1 MGRMVDLDIVY
12 IHLSPISVDRFPEVD
27 DEGDVD
33 VEQCSDSETTPS
45 SRHGSSSRK
54 SHHSS
59 RATPGTPSDEE
70 RLTPEPATTKN
81 TIKGSCNSDDL
92 RPVQCHLETKEL
104 WDKFHDLGT
113 EMIITKT
120 GRTSLMSLGVCVYG
134 DEELTR
140 QKSWVLLFLR
150 LYGHCRRREA
160 NLLINPKARA
170 AVASDTSH
178 DTLTISGRDQTIPCQ
193 KCDPSGQGS
202 DRHTPGGMLLMMPS
216 IKGEAA
222 PGPVLL
228 MGDDEHFVR
237 RVN

>member
-1 MGRMVDLDIVY
+1 MPNAG
-12 IHLSPISVDRFPEVD
+12 PISVDRFPEVD

-120 GRTSLMSLGVCVYG
+120 GRVVNVQRNQGLVITGSLGFNVCCKLCKI
-134 DEELTR
+134 DSRINTWT
-140 QKSWVLLFLR
+140 SD
-150 LYGHCRRREA
+150 RRELQTKQLNE
-160 NLLINPKARA
+160 NLNPE
-170 AVASDTSH
+170 
-178 DTLTISGRDQTIPCQ
+178 
-193 KCDPSGQGS
+193 
-202 DRHTPGGMLLMMPS
+202 S
-216 IKGEAA
+216 IRFKMCSKF
-222 PGPVLL
+222 LKR
-228 MGDDEHFVR
+228 VR
-237 RVN
+237 RLEGRSREIPDAIVFRPSAMFSLNGLPPLEWKLPRGNCWR